1 MDCLKQG
8 NLPERG
14 KMKSVFISS
23 FRFYFI
29 FFAVCATFCSLGGRL
44 VYLQVFK
51 SEDFSNIAN
60 GTRKNVVLQSARRGD
75 IVDSKGNLLAT
86 TRTVVDIGVDPHSFE
101 GEDGE
106 KLIKLSE
113 ILEIK
118 IETIHTAI
126 SKKLRKG
133 KEFDGEFRKVR
144 WVKLKDGVPEK
155 KYNEVL
161 DLNIKGVYGNY
172 KHSRLYPSNKLACHL
187 LGFVNKQ
194 GLAVTGVEKF
204 ANYYLKGQDGWRVS
218 EKDGKRR
225 ELPQFR
231 SVDINPSD
239 GLNVELT
246 LDWFIQDMVEKE
258 LYRVVE
264 DFNPLGASIIVSEPS
279 TGSIL
284 AMANVPNFDPNFYN
298 EYALENQRNRALT
311 DLYEPGSTF
320 KIVPVSGCLNEGLLQ
335 EDDIID
341 CSTPI
346 VSRGLRKYRLPAD
359 HHPLG
364 KISVSKVVQKS
375 SNRGAAQMG
384 ILLGASRLHEY
395 CKLFGFGEKSGMGI
409 GGERMGT
416 LHHPRKWDGLTITR
430 LPMGHAVSTTAIQ
443 VHNAMSTIANGGIM
457 MKPKFINRVFDKKGK
472 TVTNFSVSPVRRVLS
487 VDVAKKLTK
496 MLTSVVSEEGTARKA
511 KVNGFAVAGKTGTTQ
526 KLVNGQYSRKHH
538 VGSFVGFFP
547 AENPRIVITVVV
559 DEAKMKNGLLGYGGT
574 VAAPAFKNV
583 ATKIINYLG
592 ISPKKYDVSVASN
605 LKQDGKLIN

>member
-1 MDCLKQG
+1 
-8 NLPERG
+8 
-14 KMKSVFISS
+14 
-23 FRFYFI
+23 
-29 FFAVCATFCSLGGRL
+29 
-44 VYLQVFK
+44 
-51 SEDFSNIAN
+51 
-60 GTRKNVVLQSARRGD
+60 
-75 IVDSKGNLLAT
+75 
-86 TRTVVDIGVDPHSFE
+86 
-101 GEDGE
+101 
-106 KLIKLSE
+106 
-113 ILEIK
+113 
-118 IETIHTAI
+118 
-126 SKKLRKG
+126 
-133 KEFDGEFRKVR
+133 
-144 WVKLKDGVPEK
+144 
-155 KYNEVL
+155 
-161 DLNIKGVYGNY
+161 
-172 KHSRLYPSNKLACHL
+172 
-187 LGFVNKQ
+187 
-194 GLAVTGVEKF
+194 
-204 ANYYLKGQDGWRVS
+204 
-218 EKDGKRR
+218 
-225 ELPQFR
+225 
-231 SVDINPSD
+231 
-239 GLNVELT
+239 
-246 LDWFIQDMVEKE
+246 MVEKE

-511 KVNGFAVAGKTGTTQ
+511 KVNGFAIAGKTGTTQ